1 MDEKNSRE
9 NGWVFA
15 PPKHNLPKLEREN
28 CANSLPILERE
39 NCANSFG
46 HLVRVLVFMGL
57 LSIFLANF
65 FIKIGSHGYI
75 FKNYFVTVFLI
86 FNNK

>member
-1 MDEKNSRE
+1 MKKIVEKMVGCLPHQNTIFPNWRE
-9 NGWVFA
+9 
-15 PPKHNLPKLEREN
+15 KMK
-28 CANSLPILERE
+28 
-39 NCANSFG
+39 ANSFG

-65 FIKIGSHGYI
+65 FIKIESHGNIYI

-86 FNNK
+86 FNNKRYLNKYLF